1 MTIMKIKLSIYTL
14 TLLLTSFV
22 MAQVPRPADP
32 QKIPIAIINSVIHI
46 GDGNVIQNG
55 FITFKEGKIEMV
67 GDMTV
72 ARLDLSGYQKIEG
85 QGKHIYPSLILP
97 TTHLGLEDFSSVRAT
112 LDYEEVGAI
121 TPHVRSQIAFNTDSD
136 MLPTMRFNGILLAQ
150 VAPEGGLVTG
160 TSSIMMLDGWN
171 WEDATYK
178 KDDAIH
184 ISWPAKTYGARWW
197 MGETERRPNP
207 DYASQV
213 ASILQLFKDAK
224 AYHALKGNTT
234 NLPLEAVKGVLDG
247 NQRVFVYAN
256 DARSILEAIT
266 QLKNEGVNKL
276 VLVGGRDAIY
286 VKDLLK
292 EHAIPVILENIHR
305 LPSREE
311 EPVDYPYELP
321 SMLHKEGIMV
331 GLTHSG
337 MLGRSRNLPFYAGT
351 AAIYGIDK
359 EDALKMIT
367 SNTAKILGID
377 NVTGTLE
384 KGKDANL
391 LLVDGDLL
399 DMRSSIIQKAFIQ
412 GRDVIIDH
420 KQQVLN
426 DRYKEKYSEK

>member
-1 MTIMKIKLSIYTL
+1 MMKIKQSIYTL
-14 TLLLTSFV
+14 ILMMASYA

-32 QKIPIAIINSVIHI
+32 QKDPIAIINAVIHI

-67 GDMTV
+67 GDMSV
-72 ARLDLSGYQKIEG
+72 ARQDFSGYQKIEG

-97 TTHLGLEDFSSVRAT
+97 TTHLGLEDFASVRAT
-112 LDYEEVGAI
+112 RDYEEVGAI

-184 ISWPAKTYGARWW
+184 IQWPAKTYGARWW
-197 MGETERRPNP
+197 MGETERRSNP
-207 DYASQV
+207 DYANQV
-213 ASILQLFKDAK
+213 ATILQLFKDAK
-224 AYHALKGNTT
+224 AYHSQKGSTT

-247 NQRVFVYAN
+247 KMKVFVYAN
-256 DARSILEAIT
+256 DARSILESIT
-266 QLKNEGVNKL
+266 QLKSEGVNGL
-276 VLVGGRDAIY
+276 VLVGGRDAMY

-305 LPSREE
+305 VPSREE
-311 EPVDYPYELP
+311 EPIDYPYELP
-321 SMLHKEGIMV
+321 SLLHKEGIMV
-331 GLTHSG
+331 GLTHTG

-351 AAIYGIDK
+351 AAIYGISK

-426 DRYKEKYSEK
+426 ERYKEKYSEK